1 MPDDAFSLDSL
12 FGIAGKRAL
21 VTGGSRGIGRMV
33 ATGLVANGAE
43 VLVAARNADEL
54 EATVEEL
61 SGLGTCSG
69 VAADVTTD
77 HGRQSLVDA
86 VTALGGLDIL
96 VNNAGMARPDPLGT
110 ANADDAAAML
120 ALNVTAPLLLTQALL
135 GPLREGATPEDPAR
149 VVMVGSVDGIRVPAA
164 PLFTYG
170 ASKAALHSLTRQL
183 AHALAPDH
191 ITVNAVAPGM
201 FESAMT
207 APMLAAPGM
216 QERIAS
222 AIPAGRIGAP
232 QDVAAAVV
240 YLSSRAGAYLD
251 GVVIPVDGGV
261 STTHG

>member
-1 MPDDAFSLDSL
+1 
-12 FGIAGKRAL
+12 
-21 VTGGSRGIGRMV
+21 
-33 ATGLVANGAE
+33 
-43 VLVAARNADEL
+43 
-54 EATVEEL
+54 
-61 SGLGTCSG
+61 
-69 VAADVTTD
+69 
-77 HGRQSLVDA
+77 
-86 VTALGGLDIL
+86 
-96 VNNAGMARPDPLGT
+96 
-110 ANADDAAAML
+110 
-120 ALNVTAPLLLTQALL
+120 
-135 GPLREGATPEDPAR
+135 
-149 VVMVGSVDGIRVPAA
+149 MVGSVDGIRVPAA